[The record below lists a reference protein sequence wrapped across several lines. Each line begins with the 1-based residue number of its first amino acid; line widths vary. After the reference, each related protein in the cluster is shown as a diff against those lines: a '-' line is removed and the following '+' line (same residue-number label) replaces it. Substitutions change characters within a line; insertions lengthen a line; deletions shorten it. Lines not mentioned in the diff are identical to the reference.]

1 MQVLRF
7 AVEEINNS
15 SILLPGVKLG
25 YEIFDYC
32 SDSRNVRAA
41 LDFLSANGSVPVKG
55 SALYETKVISVT
67 GPFGS
72 TQTITIAPLFMS
84 DLIPMVTHGATSV
97 QLSNKQRFPSFFR
110 TVPSDN
116 YQVKALVNLLQ
127 LFGWNW
133 VAFIGGDNDYSRDAL
148 QVFTDEIR
156 SADICL
162 AYQETISKDSSK
174 FEDMFFKMAQLNVS
188 VVVLFAN
195 QEFAIPFIRKAIEK
209 KLRKVWIASET
220 WSLNQDLI
228 KEEGIE
234 NIGNVFGIAIRGDKK
249 LHGFEEF
256 VHRSMRRGDS
266 GNASDA
272 PGADTQETCNQACSA
287 CLTIDPQKILDEDP
301 TYRFSIYAAVYAV
314 AHALHR
320 VLDCGREECNG
331 SAPVYPYMV
340 TEALKQV
347 NFELY
352 NQSVKFDAN
361 GDPIAHYDIVYW
373 DLQSKSTLTI
383 GSYNSDQKPEFN
395 INQSG
400 INWKGYTTAP
410 EFRCSP
416 ECKDGYKRVQTGY
429 HTCCFECVIC
439 TNGTYINYTDDR
451 YSCKPCGVEEWSKNG
466 STSCTKRSL
475 EYLHHTEL
483 LSIGILFSASFT
495 LFSSLA
501 VTVLFALKYDTP
513 VVKSAGGKMCFLML
527 GSLCLSSVS
536 VFFYVG
542 RPSQTHC
549 ILRNPAFSL
558 FYTGCMS
565 CLAVRSFQIVCI
577 FKMAAKLPWAYDF
590 WAKHNGQWV
599 VVAAVVGVQLLLCA
613 LWLAVEA
620 PMPVNFTL
628 DRQIV
633 LDCSLGNQYFFYTV
647 LVFLGLLSVA
657 CFVFAYMG
665 TDLPKNYNE
674 GKCITFSLLIFYF
687 SWAMYLTV
695 RLIQE
700 DKHLSAVNAISVLC
714 TLLGILLGY
723 FFPKCYIII
732 FKPDH
737 NTAAYFQTSIQS
749 YTIHT
754 SGM

>member
-1 MQVLRF
+1 MTFAFYPASFQYMQVLRF

-15 SILLPGVKLG
+15 TILLPGVKLG

-32 SDSRNVRAA
+32 SDSQNFGAA
-41 LDFLSANGSVPVKG
+41 LDFLSANGSVPVTA
-55 SALYETKVISVT
+55 SPQTKVISVT

-97 QLSNKQRFPSFFR
+97 QLSNKKRFPSFFR

-127 LFGWNW
+127 VFGWNW
-133 VAFIGGDNDYSRDAL
+133 VAFIGGDNDYSRDAF
-148 QVFTDEIR
+148 QVFTEEIR
-156 SADICL
+156 LVNICL

-174 FEDMFFKMAQLNVS
+174 FEDMFSKMAQLNVS

-209 KLRKVWIASET
+209 KLRKMWIASET
-220 WSLNQDLI
+220 WSLNQELI
-228 KEEGIE
+228 KEQGIE
-234 NIGNVFGIAIRGDKK
+234 TIGNVFGIAIQGDKK
-249 LHGFEEF
+249 LRGFEEF
-256 VHRSMRRGDS
+256 VRRSMRRGDG

-272 PGADTQETCNQACSA
+272 PGADTEETCNQACSA
-287 CLTIDPQKILDEDP
+287 CLTTDPQKILDEDP
-301 TYRFSIYAAVYAV
+301 TYRFSIYSAVYAV
-314 AHALHR
+314 AHALHQ
-320 VLDCGREECNG
+320 VLQCGREECNG
-331 SAPVYPYMV
+331 SSAVYPYMV
-340 TEALKQV
+340 TKALKKV

-352 NQSVKFDAN
+352 NQSVKFDEN
-361 GDPIAHYDIVYW
+361 GDPTAHYDI
-373 DLQSKSTLTI
+373 
-383 GSYNSDQKPEFN
+383 
-395 INQSG
+395 
-400 INWKGYTTAP
+400 AP

-416 ECKDGYKRVQTGY
+416 ECKDGYRRVQTGY
-429 HTCCFECVIC
+429 HSCCFECVIC
-439 TNGTYINYTDDR
+439 IDGTYINYTDDP
-451 YSCKPCGVEEWSKNG
+451 YSCKLCGEDEWSTNG

-495 LFSSLA
+495 LVSSVA
-501 VTVLFALKYDTP
+501 ITVLFALKYDTP

-527 GSLCLSSVS
+527 GSLCLSSIS
-536 VFFYVG
+536 VFFFFG
-542 RPSQTHC
+542 RPGRADC
-549 ILRNPAFSL
+549 ILRNPAFSV

-577 FKMAAKLPWAYDF
+577 FKMATKLPRAYNF

-599 VVAAVVGVQLLLCA
+599 VVAAVVGVQLLLCT
-613 LWLAVEA
+613 LWIAVEA
-620 PMPVNFTL
+620 PEPVNRTV
-628 DRQIV
+628 DRAIV

-647 LVFLGLLSVA
+647 LVFLGFLSVA
-657 CFVFAYMG
+657 CFLFAYMG

-687 SWAMYLTV
+687 SWTMYLTV
-695 RLIQE
+695 QLTLR
-700 DKHLSAVNAISVLC
+700 DKHRSSVNAISELC

-754 SGM
+754 SNM